1 MPKSVD
7 VKTDLI
13 GVGAGPA
20 NLSLASL
27 LTTARERELTSI
39 TATFFEREATVFWH
53 SLQMFPETL
62 MQTEFYR
69 DLVTPIDPTSKFSF
83 LNYLKTQA
91 RLDQFF
97 CSSTIYP
104 TRREFEDYFRW
115 VAGQIDEV
123 IFGAGVDCVDY
134 DAQRNLF
141 VVDAGTQG
149 RCETKHIVFGCGGR
163 PKSGVQERRS
173 SRIVDVS
180 RLLAFTFPHSLERI
194 LVVGGG
200 QSAAECLNYLLD
212 KFSDR
217 PMRID
222 WVTSETSFH
231 ALDTSNFSR
240 ETFSS
245 AYAKAFSSLKTA
257 PRSKINREDK
267 SVTNGMLPL
276 FAQSLYQRLYRLR
289 HLPPPDQAHPAV
301 HVQANTEVLEARD
314 EPAGV
319 SVKVRIVST
328 GRTDVAVYDS
338 VILCTGLDDETILES
353 SVIGPELRRRLQREQ
368 DHDGYAVTWDGPSDR
383 MIFVQSQNKDTHGLG
398 DASFVTAA
406 GRNAAILNSIA
417 GCEIYK
423 IDESDLLVDLK

>member
-149 RCETKHIVFGCGGR
+149 RCETKHIVFGAEEGQS
-163 PKSGVQERRS
+163 PESKNAALVES
-173 SRIVDVS
+173 S
-180 RLLAFTFPHSLERI
+180 TFPDFSLSHSHIVWSESSSSAE
-194 LVVGGG
+194 VSQQ
-200 QSAAECLNYLLD
+200 QSA
-212 KFSDR
+212 
-217 PMRID
+217 
-222 WVTSETSFH
+222 
-231 ALDTSNFSR
+231 
-240 ETFSS
+240 
-245 AYAKAFSSLKTA
+245 
-257 PRSKINREDK
+257 
-267 SVTNGMLPL
+267 
-276 FAQSLYQRLYRLR
+276 
-289 HLPPPDQAHPAV
+289 
-301 HVQANTEVLEARD
+301 
-314 EPAGV
+314 
-319 SVKVRIVST
+319 
-328 GRTDVAVYDS
+328 
-338 VILCTGLDDETILES
+338 
-353 SVIGPELRRRLQREQ
+353 
-368 DHDGYAVTWDGPSDR
+368 
-383 MIFVQSQNKDTHGLG
+383 
-398 DASFVTAA
+398 
-406 GRNAAILNSIA
+406 
-417 GCEIYK
+417 
-423 IDESDLLVDLK
+423 